1 MGDNEGIGSTNI
13 DDLIDDGDNEMT
25 DDVVNNILHELEND
39 DTNQDLDLNYSNQL
53 NQNTLDRG
61 IDIRNVQR
69 PPIDFLD
76 DESLNT
82 ENKDT
87 LSKISDVMNTDNMS
101 LNFCSVD
108 SILLNFKGPIIVF
121 VLSLLLFNEEVG
133 EYINKLLKVFKN
145 EKIISYSGLVLKGV
159 LQAVLFYL
167 IQMFL

>member
-1 MGDNEGIGSTNI
+1 MGDNEEIGSTNI
-13 DDLIDDGDNEMT
+13 NDLIDDDNEMT

-39 DTNQDLDLNYSNQL
+39 DTNQDFDLNYSNQL

-61 IDIRNVQR
+61 VDIQNVQR
-69 PPIDFLD
+69 RPMDFLD

-87 LSKISDVMNTDNMS
+87 LNKISDVINTDNMS
-101 LNFCSVD
+101 LNFSSVD
-108 SILLNFKGPIIVF
+108 SILLNLKGPIIVF